1 MERISETPPSAGQA
15 AQESPQDKKALNG
28 EDVRRFRELRRKQ
41 KQSETQN
48 TRPQKTRRRK
58 EPETSNRQEPVSRQQ
73 DKQPR
78 EENNEAAQQLLGD
91 RILQGFQ
98 TSESTPT
105 TEAKQ
110 PSALSG
116 SEAVEQ
122 ISRLCRQFL
131 VARSSGDAAPMRFV
145 LKESL
150 LPNTSLLAEP
160 LAEGGVRLRFLSSSP
175 ESLALLRRHRKGIA
189 ARAQAGASKGMSVE
203 VEVVEEE
210 AER

>member
-1 MERISETPPSAGQA
+1 MERISESRPSAGQA
-15 AQESPQDKKALNG
+15 TQELPQDKKPLNG

-48 TRPQKTRRRK
+48 TRPQKTRRQK

-78 EENNEAAQQLLGD
+78 EESNEAAQQLLGD
-91 RILQGFQ
+91 RILQGFH
-98 TSESTPT
+98 TGDNASTT
-105 TEAKQ
+105 DIKQ
-110 PSALSG
+110 PSTFSG
-116 SEAVEQ
+116 SEAAEQ

-131 VARSSGDAAPMRFV
+131 VAQSSGDAAPMRFV

-160 LAEGGVRLRFLSSSP
+160 LAEGGVRLRFVSSSP

-203 VEVVEEE
+203 VEVIEEE
-210 AER
+210 AEQ